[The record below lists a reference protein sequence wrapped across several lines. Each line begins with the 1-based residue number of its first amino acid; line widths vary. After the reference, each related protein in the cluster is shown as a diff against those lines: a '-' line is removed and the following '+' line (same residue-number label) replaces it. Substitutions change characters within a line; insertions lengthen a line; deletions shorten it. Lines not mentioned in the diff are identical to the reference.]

1 MELLPI
7 GSVVQGKKLKFCI
20 IGYSD
25 INTDNGNVWGY
36 YAVPCPTGFYNSTS
50 IVFIPFDKE
59 MKVVYDGYKTKESK
73 AASDFISVIKDNLG
87 DIANEQLVGELKRF
101 KEEID
106 RKEKQL

>member
-50 IVFIPFDKE
+50 IVFISFENK
-59 MKVVYDGYKTKESK
+59 MKTVHDGYRTKESK
-73 AASDFISVIKDNLG
+73 AVSEFISVIKDDLSG
-87 DIANEQLVGELKRF
+87 MTDEQLAEELKLF
-101 KEEID
+101 KEGFD
-106 RKEKQL
+106 GKEKQI